1 VEVSWAIEANHGG
14 GYQYRLCKVDDPL
27 GAKNGHRG
35 FSLSRP
41 CLSLRLSR
49 ACLGKKIAVSHTT
62 VASSMEITE
71 QLDERNVFVLCFLAL
86 RVRQA

>member
-1 VEVSWAIEANHGG
+1 MAVSYPRVRVHHRWKAGATVEVSWAIEANHGG

-27 GAKNGHRG
+27 GAEKPPPW

-49 ACLGKKIAVSHTT
+49 ACLGKTIAVS
-62 VASSMEITE
+62 
-71 QLDERNVFVLCFLAL
+71 
-86 RVRQA
+86 